1 MKNCCCGVCCFLG
14 VLCVAIVLCCTC
26 FVVKNC
32 SIDINSVLFAVIIIL
47 SVIILAS
54 VFAICFDSR
63 SVASVKK
70 KKIEKLE
77 VIENF
82 FYKIP
87 FKFDL
92 PEVNQGK
99 GSEKK
104 QTKGKKSTDNKI
116 NKPIDENLL
125 KLIRIYC
132 DTLADI

>member
-1 MKNCCCGVCCFLG
+1 MKNSCCGVCCFLG

-32 SIDINSVLFAVIIIL
+32 SIDINTALLVAIIIL
-47 SVIILAS
+47 SVIVLAS
-54 VFAICFDSR
+54 IFAICFDSW

-70 KKIEKLE
+70 KKLKKLAE
-77 VIENF
+77 VDSF
-82 FYKIP
+82 LKKIYAHP
-87 FKFDL
+87 I
-92 PEVNQGK
+92 
-99 GSEKK
+99 
-104 QTKGKKSTDNKI
+104 NK